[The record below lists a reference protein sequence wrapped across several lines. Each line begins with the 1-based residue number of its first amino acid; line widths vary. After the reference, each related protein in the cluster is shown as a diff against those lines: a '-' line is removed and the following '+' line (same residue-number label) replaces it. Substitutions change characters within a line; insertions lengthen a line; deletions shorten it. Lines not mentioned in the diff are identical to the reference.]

1 MGEMILISDAAK
13 EIEVESHVLRYWE
26 DELHLEIKRNE
37 LGHRYYTK
45 EDIKQLKQIKEL
57 KERGLQLKAIKMI
70 LRNGKLDR
78 LEQPKASE
86 ANVAAKTKEG
96 IRYEE
101 LPAEEEIVRQISE
114 DACEQGKE
122 AENPEG
128 RQEAPVMA
136 IDIVKTAEPA
146 EDVRDD
152 KLKRL
157 QWLFQQMMQEA
168 LQENNRHLCQEIR
181 NSVVKELDYQFRAQ
195 EEREEERD
203 RLCRERD
210 EAYYRKMDELLRRKS
225 RRFFHT
231 DKKRKGAS

>member
-1 MGEMILISDAAK
+1 M
-13 EIEVESHVLRYWE
+13 
-26 DELHLEIKRNE
+26 
-37 LGHRYYTK
+37 
-45 EDIKQLKQIKEL
+45 
-57 KERGLQLKAIKMI
+57 
-70 LRNGKLDR
+70 
-78 LEQPKASE
+78 
-86 ANVAAKTKEG
+86 AAKTKEG

-101 LPAEEEIVRQISE
+101 LPAEEEIARQISE

-146 EDVRDD
+146 EDARDD

-157 QWLFQQMMQEA
+157 QWLFQQMMQEV